1 VGSDAD
7 LVALDPERPFRVVAA
22 AMESRSDFDPYE
34 GFQARGWP
42 VLTISRG
49 EVIMR
54 DGQMLGKP
62 GRGLLLNRGRYQ
74 DLEER

>member
-1 VGSDAD
+1 
-7 LVALDPERPFRVVAA
+7 
-22 AMESRSDFDPYE
+22 MESRSDFDPYE